1 MIELQNTENTVA
13 VGIKI
18 IADFLIYLFRVFSD
32 PTIASLD
39 TEMVPA
45 LLALEMPCIGKS
57 KTGTNSA
64 MTIYLVT
71 VKQCAV

>member
-13 VGIKI
+13 VEIKI
-18 IADFLIYLFRVFSD
+18 IAGFFHSFRVFSD
-32 PTIASLD
+32 PTIACLD

-45 LLALEMPCIGKS
+45 PHALGMPYTGKS
-57 KTGTNSA
+57 KTGTDSA

-71 VKQCAV
+71 VK